1 MFVTLPRLVL
11 MACLL
16 IPSLS
21 WGLGLGEIHLNSALN
36 EPMNAEIDL
45 IAAGP
50 EELSA
55 LRASLAPKDAFTRYG
70 IDRPPFLSTLT
81 FKVGKSKDGRDVL
94 LVRSTDS
101 IPEPFV
107 TFLVEVNWARG
118 RLMREYT
125 VLLDPPVYTPGE
137 RASSAAP
144 VAAAT
149 TAPAAPAPAAAP
161 RVKTTPL
168 PATPASADAST
179 AASTPA
185 ATTAAA
191 TPKRTGHAGRA
202 AKRAAS
208 TSTASA
214 ATSSAAPSPPPES
227 TSTPSAETASPV
239 VAEGTYRVAQG
250 DTLTKIARSLHAS
263 SRGDIDQAMIA
274 MYRSNPEAFGGN
286 INILRRG
293 AVLRVPGADEIA
305 ALNQSEA
312 MSEVHR
318 QMDAWRG
325 NSATASSGHL
335 RLVTPGAGSGT
346 SNSSSESASSGEA
359 QALKGRVQDLESQLA
374 DAHRLLDL
382 KNNELSELQRKL
394 GAQAAPAPTPPPQTA
409 MAPKPVPVPTPAPA
423 ETKPS
428 TPEATAPVPTPLPA
442 AAENTSTPAPTAAPA
457 PPPKPVV
464 AKKPAPVAN
473 SGGSWIDWLEQNLW
487 LPAAIIIALI
497 AGLAIASWRRRQASG
512 GGGGGDFPGLDS
524 TDISEFRDPG
534 ARVASSRGADDSFV
548 VEESGEHRMP
558 DFNEPAQHYA
568 ETTADLKAP
577 DDTMSSES
585 AVNLDQGDPLAEA
598 DFHMAYGLYDQ
609 AADLVRIALEREP
622 DRRDLRLKLLEIYF
636 VWGNKEAFLQTAKS
650 LEATRDRAPAGEWDK
665 IVIMGKQICPDE
677 PLFAAT
683 AGSGRGAGALVDLNL
698 EGGENRVDID
708 LFGDPEG
715 ERSIDQTIA
724 KDIDDTAATGES
736 TGLHAGTDLDFTLDH
751 AERGADDSPTREMA
765 PRDEP
770 TVESELMNFAD
781 SPTAESPALKSADL
795 RDRISSKLDKVN
807 KADQTAELSIDDL
820 GLDLDHLEGAASGAS
835 VSIPRLEETDHPSDA
850 PTMVAGLDEKSRRM
864 MAEAESRARDK
875 DLTEL
880 ERELEASFVA
890 DLGTDHEEIKT
901 AVLGPESA
909 PTVQMPRGATQDP
922 GATSRFKSPE
932 YSDVQEPERS
942 DVDSTSR
949 LRGLNADSIDL
960 DLDRLANALGS
971 GDTVEQPRAED
982 EVFSSEVFEASQR
995 NRKVDLDVGEALNGS
1010 EAAATNK
1017 LKTISTQR
1025 TSKIKTE
1032 ELALPELEPVT
1043 MSEVGT
1049 KLDLARAYMD
1059 MGDPE
1064 GARSILEEVVSEGSA
1079 SQKQEAQRLIE
1090 NLPG

>member
-1 MFVTLPRLVL
+1 MFVTLPRLML

-16 IPSLS
+16 SPSLS
-21 WGLGLGEIHLNSALN
+21 WALGLGEIHLNSSLN
-36 EPMNAEIDL
+36 QPMNAEIDL

-50 EELSA
+50 EELGA
-55 LRASLAPKDAFTRYG
+55 LRATLAAKDAFTRYG

-94 LVRSTDS
+94 LVRSSES

-137 RASSAAP
+137 RASTAAP
-144 VAAAT
+144 VTAAT
-149 TAPAAPAPAAAP
+149 TTPAPAQAARSRPAPVASPAPAADAAAAP
-161 RVKTTPL
+161 
-168 PATPASADAST
+168 
-179 AASTPA
+179 PA
-185 ATTAAA
+185 ATAS
-191 TPKRTGHAGRA
+191 RAGRSSGRSA
-202 AKRAAS
+202 RRASNAAS
-208 TSTASA
+208 
-214 ATSSAAPSPPPES
+214 SSPSPS
-227 TSTPSAETASPV
+227 STPSPGSTETSGA
-239 VAEGTYRVAQG
+239 AGDGYHVAQG
-250 DTLTKIARSLHAS
+250 DTLTKIARSLRSGSKA
-263 SRGDIDQAMIA
+263 DIDQSMIA
-274 MYRSNPEAFGGN
+274 MYRANPDAFGGN

-305 ALNQSEA
+305 ALNQTEA
-312 MSEVHR
+312 TSEVRR

-325 NSATASSGHL
+325 TSGAAPSGHL
-335 RLVTPGAGSGT
+335 RLVTPGAGGGT
-346 SNSSSESASSGEA
+346 SASISESASSGEA
-359 QALKGRVQDLESQLA
+359 QALKGRVKDLEGQLA

-382 KNNELSELQRKL
+382 KSNELSELQRKL
-394 GAQAAPAPTPPPQTA
+394 GAPVAATPAPTPRPQA
-409 MAPKPVPVPTPAPA
+409 APEPTPAPTPTPA
-423 ETKPS
+423 PPPVEATQPS
-428 TPEATAPVPTPLPA
+428 TTAATTPTPLPT
-442 AAENTSTPAPTAAPA
+442 ESTPTATPVPAPA
-457 PPPKPVV
+457 P
-464 AKKPAPVAN
+464 KPAPVVKKPVAVE
-473 SGGSWIDWLEQNLW
+473 SGSWIDWVTANWW
-487 LPAAIIIALI
+487 LPAAIIVALI
-497 AGLAIASWRRRQASG
+497 AGLAFASWRRRQAG
-512 GGGGGDFPGLDS
+512 GGSGGDFPGLDS
-524 TDISEFRDPG
+524 TDISEFRDPT
-534 ARVASSRGADDSFV
+534 ARIAGGRGGDDSFV
-548 VEESGEHRMP
+548 VEESGEHRLP
-558 DFNEPAQHYA
+558 DFNEPAEARYG

-636 VWGNKEAFLQTAKS
+636 VWGNKDAFLQTAKG
-650 LEATRDRAPAGEWDK
+650 LESTRDRAPAGEWDK
-665 IVIMGKQICPDE
+665 IVIMGKQICPGE
-677 PLFAAT
+677 PLFASS

-715 ERSIDQTIA
+715 EHSIDHPIA
-724 KDIDDTAATGES
+724 KDSDDNATTGES
-736 TGLHAGTDLDFTLDH
+736 PGLHAASDLDFTLDRP
-751 AERGADDSPTREMA
+751 ERGADDSPTRDMP

-770 TVESELMNFAD
+770 TVESELMNFSD
-781 SPTAESPALKSADL
+781 SPTAESPTLKPTDL
-795 RDRISSKLDKVN
+795 RGRISSKLDKV

-820 GLDLDHLEGAASGAS
+820 GLDLDHLDGGANGAS
-835 VSIPRLEETDHPSDA
+835 VSIPRLDQTDHPSDA

-890 DLGTDHEEIKT
+890 DLGSDHEEIKT

-909 PTVQMPRGATQDP
+909 PTVQMPRGTAPDSA
-922 GATSRFKSPE
+922 ATSKFKSPE
-932 YSDVQEPERS
+932 YSDVQEPDRGG
-942 DVDSTSR
+942 DIDSTSR

-971 GDTVEQPRAED
+971 GDTVEQPRADD
-982 EVFSSEVFEASQR
+982 EVFSTEVFEASQR
-995 NRKVDLDVGEALNGS
+995 NRRVDLDVGEALNGS

-1017 LKTISTQR
+1017 LKTITAATTR